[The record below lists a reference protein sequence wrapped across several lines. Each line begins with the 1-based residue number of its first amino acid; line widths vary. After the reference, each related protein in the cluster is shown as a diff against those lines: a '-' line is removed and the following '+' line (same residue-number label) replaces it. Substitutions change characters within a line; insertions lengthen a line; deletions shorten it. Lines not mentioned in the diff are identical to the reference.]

1 MRSLSVRANWKLKVF
16 RYTKLATIIG
26 LVLWGILTYVINPV
40 MVNGTS
46 MEPTLQSGNIL
57 LDWRLPQ
64 TWAKI
69 TASQYIPKRSNIV
82 IVYAPYLD
90 KVIVKRVIALPDERI
105 NISNDTVTVYNAT
118 QPQGFDPDKA
128 SYGKNLVP
136 TAGAFSGS
144 TGDGQI
150 FVMGDNRTLGASID
164 SRSSI
169 GNIPSKNIVG
179 HVIVRI
185 FPFNEITL
193 F

>member
-1 MRSLSVRANWKLKVF
+1 VKASRKQKVLYCIKF
-16 RYTKLATIIG
+16 GVVFVLA
-26 LVLWGILTYVINPV
+26 LWGILTYVVSPV

-46 MEPTLQSGNIL
+46 MVPTLQSGNIL

-64 TWAKI
+64 TWAKL
-69 TASQYIPKRSNIV
+69 TGSQYIPNRSNIV
-82 IVYAPYLD
+82 IVYAPYLN
-90 KVIVKRVIALPDERI
+90 KVIVKRVIGLPDEKI
-105 NISNDTVTVYNAT
+105 TVSNGSVTVYNAAY
-118 QPQGFDPDKA
+118 PKGFHPDSA
-128 SYGKNLVP
+128 PYGKLLTP
-136 TAGAFSGS
+136 TAGAFSGN

-150 FVMGDNRTLGASID
+150 FVMGDNRAIGASID

-169 GNIPSKNIVG
+169 GNIPSRNIVG